1 MTLKLHPDALA
12 GPVRSA
18 AAAVSPGDGMRVDAR
33 ACRRASAAGAP
44 SDTVEVA
51 VRGTARFM
59 PNGFTRQTAAPPL
72 AAPRQDDG
80 TGVSMVGRFAKE
92 PCGVLEVVDGAGLA
106 PVIRLLVPPADS
118 DAAP

>member
-1 MTLKLHPDALA
+1 MTLELHPDALQ

-18 AAAVSPGDGMRVDAR
+18 AAAVSSGDGMRVGAR
-33 ACRRASAAGAP
+33 ACRRASAAGVP

-59 PNGFTRQTAAPPL
+59 PGGFTRQTTAPPL

-80 TGVSMVGRFAKE
+80 IGVSMVGRFTKE
-92 PCGVLEVVDGAGLA
+92 PCGAPEAVDGAGPA
-106 PVIRLLVPPADS
+106 PVIRLLSAPADG